1 MTKWKD
7 LQDTNPE
14 PSLLDAIA
22 HVEREEDK
30 IPDAHV
36 AHMQRW
42 ANERK
47 MSKRER
53 ERCLEYLM
61 ELVRVANIGK
71 AK

>member
-1 MTKWKD
+1 
-7 LQDTNPE
+7 
-14 PSLLDAIA
+14 
-22 HVEREEDK
+22 VEREEDK